1 MLPLLVP
8 ALEAFGGF
16 LLSEVL
22 QYGVKKVVKKTLF
35 KGVAKNK
42 KNLPIPVK
50 KPISLKKSI
59 SKKNNSVPA
68 FTKQKK
74 SVSIPVKNGSFGNNK
89 VSLPL
94 KPYNNSSNSNNLN
107 SSVSVT
113 SDDLLNYSVSSLNKI
128 RSRFSNVSASDLV
141 PQGLENLQL
150 KPPQG
155 GSLIDVLQSN
165 SENLTNSLTALTTV
179 AGQNSMVLPL
189 ILSEI
194 RSLTENVGLGNVV
207 SSRIS
212 QSLDEFVGMFRE
224 VDVLRSIARSKDLEI
239 EYHEFNK
246 NPLQFTTSD
255 GEIIA
260 NVSPREIKARKNALD
275 YHLANDEAT
284 LKFDDLGLNDYEND
298 FDMSKILELFK
309 FSGIKEDIE
318 KMKQGL

>member
-8 ALEAFGGF
+8 ALEAFGDF
-16 LLSEVL
+16 LLGEVL

-35 KGVAKNK
+35 KGIAKNK

-59 SKKNNSVPA
+59 SKKNNSVSA

-74 SVSIPVKNGSFGNNK
+74 SFSVPVKNGSFGNNK

-94 KPYNNSSNSNNLN
+94 KPYNKGSNSNNLN
-107 SSVSVT
+107 SSVSV
-113 SDDLLNYSVSSLNKI
+113 SPDELLSYSVNSLNKI
-128 RSRFSNVSASDLV
+128 KNKFFNVSPSDLV

-150 KPPQG
+150 KSPQG

-189 ILSEI
+189 ILSEV
-194 RSLTENVGLGNVV
+194 RNLTESISLGNVV
-207 SSRIS
+207 SSNIS
-212 QSLDEFVGMFRE
+212 RSLDEFVEMFRE
-224 VDVLRSIARSKDLEI
+224 SDVLRSIARSKDLEI

-260 NVSPREIKARKNALD
+260 NVSPREIQARKNALD

-298 FDMSKILELFK
+298 FDINKILELFK
-309 FSGIKEDIE
+309 FSGIVEDIK
-318 KMKQGL
+318 KMK